1 MPLPWVP
8 FVALFL
14 TSLAMT
20 LALVPFV
27 RRLAIRLGSVDY
39 PGGRRVNTVPVP
51 RMGGLAVV
59 LALAVAAGVQWLGT
73 TYLDW
78 PVVVLPAPGLSVNYW
93 VLAVSV
99 LIIFL
104 TGFIDDLVS
113 LRPLPK
119 LLGQVLA
126 SSVAAASGLIVGDIV
141 NPIAGGTVSIGWL
154 AYPVTVIYL
163 VAFANA
169 INLVDGLDGLASG
182 LTAIVSLSMFVI
194 ATNEAR
200 LDAAA
205 LAIAL
210 TGACIGFLR
219 YNFSPAVIFLGDSG
233 ALTLGFVLGCVS
245 LLSVTRVAGV
255 TMLLLP
261 IMLAGIPILDTFSA
275 IVRRRRA
282 HVSVGQADTGHIHHR
297 LVREGYDP
305 RQAVILIYLW
315 TAVLC
320 VGAIVMTRIDSWTD
334 EMLERTVLK
343 VLIFLFLLAFSLIFA
358 IRLRLFTPV
367 LLHHWDPRRRRDV
380 LITPDDPRFVEEAE
394 RQNLPDAELEA
405 ERASDNGE

>member
-1 MPLPWVP
+1 MPWIPYVVLFCMALGVTL
-8 FVALFL
+8 VATPL
-14 TSLAMT
+14 
-20 LALVPFV
+20 V

-39 PGGRRVNTVPVP
+39 PGGRRVNVVPVP

-59 LALAVAAGVQWLGT
+59 IALAVAAGAQWLGT
-73 TYLDW
+73 TYWDW
-78 PVVVLPAPGLSVNYW
+78 PVVVLPAPGLHVNYW
-93 VLAVSV
+93 ILAVSV
-99 LIIFL
+99 LLIFL

-113 LRPLPK
+113 LDPLPK
-119 LLGQVLA
+119 LAGQVLA
-126 SSVAAASGLIVGDIV
+126 ASVAAASGLVVGNIV
-141 NPIAGGTVSIGWL
+141 NPFSEGLLSIGWL

-163 VAFANA
+163 VAFSNA

-194 ATNEAR
+194 AVNEGR

-210 TGACIGFLR
+210 SGACVGFLR
-219 YNFSPAVIFLGDSG
+219 YNFSPAIIFLGDSG

-297 LVREGYDP
+297 LVREGFDP

-315 TAVLC
+315 TGVLC
-320 VGAIVMTRIDSWTD
+320 LGAIVMTRIDSWT
-334 EMLERTVLK
+334 ETTFERTVLK
-343 VLIFLFLLAFSLIFA
+343 ALIFLFLLAFSLVFA
-358 IRLRLFTPV
+358 LRLRLFTPV
-367 LLHHWDPRRRRDV
+367 LLHHWDPRRKQDV
-380 LITPDDPRFVEEAE
+380 LITPDDPRFAAEAE
-394 RQNLPDAELEA
+394 RQNLPDAETEA
-405 ERASDNGE
+405 LAQDEAPD

>member
-1 MPLPWVP
+1 MPWIPYVM
-8 FVALFL
+8 LFL
-14 TSLAMT
+14 TALGVT
-20 LALVPFV
+20 LALVPLV

-51 RMGGLAVV
+51 RMGGLAIFC
-59 LALAVAAGVQWLGT
+59 ALAVAAGAQWLGT

-78 PVVVLPAPGLSVNYW
+78 PVVVLPAPGLHVNYW

-99 LIIFL
+99 LIIFV

-113 LRPLPK
+113 LKPLPK
-119 LLGQVLA
+119 LIGQIIA
-126 SSVAAASGLIVGDIV
+126 SSVAAASGLVVGNIV
-141 NPIAGGTVSIGWL
+141 NPFSEGLLSIGWL

-194 ATNEAR
+194 AVNEGR

-210 TGACIGFLR
+210 CGACIGFLR

-233 ALTLGFVLGCVS
+233 ALMLGFVLGCVS

-261 IMLAGIPILDTFSA
+261 IVLAGIPILDTLSA
-275 IVRRRRA
+275 IVRRKRA

-297 LVREGYDP
+297 LVREGFNA

-320 VGAIVMTRIDSWTD
+320 AGAIVMTRIDSWT
-334 EMLERTVLK
+334 ETTLERTVFK
-343 VLIFLFLLAFSLIFA
+343 ALIFLFLLAFSLLFA
-358 IRLRLFTPV
+358 VRLRLFTPV
-367 LLHHWDPRRRRDV
+367 LLHHWDPRQHEDV
-380 LITPDDPRFVEEAE
+380 LITPEDPRFVEEAE
-394 RQNLPDAELEA
+394 RQNLPDAELEG
-405 ERASDNGE
+405 ELRSSSDD